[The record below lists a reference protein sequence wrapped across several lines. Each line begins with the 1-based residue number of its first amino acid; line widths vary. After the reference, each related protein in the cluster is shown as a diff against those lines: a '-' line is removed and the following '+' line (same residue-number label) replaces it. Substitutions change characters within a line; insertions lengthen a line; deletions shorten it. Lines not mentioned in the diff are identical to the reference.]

1 MTDLGTNLQ
10 ALIDHVKNPSKRSSA
25 EIVLVISNKAGV
37 KGLERAE
44 AAGIPTKVRGN
55 YLPPAS
61 SNDISCE
68 NMLNMIHYYSRD
80 SRRGNIIGSARVR
93 LSVSAI
99 MAKP

>member
-10 ALIDHVKNPSKRSSA
+10 ALIDHVKNPSKRSCA

-55 YLPPAS
+55 NYLPLAS
-61 SNDISCE
+61 SNYISC
-68 NMLNMIHYYSRD
+68 
-80 SRRGNIIGSARVR
+80 
-93 LSVSAI
+93 
-99 MAKP
+99 